1 MFCVAQASLIAGQ
14 RDTPV
19 AMVGDDTPG
28 NKKIGLESL
37 GELCRRSLKGLQTTR
52 IVTPRQ
58 CRLS

>member
-28 NKKIGLESL
+28 IKKIGLESL
-37 GELCRRSLKGLQTTR
+37 GELC
-52 IVTPRQ
+52 
-58 CRLS
+58 